1 MKIGYR
7 PWFNSLSIE
16 HQLEIFRRWR
26 KITSNNMKHWGLND
40 IKESA
45 NDVSIM
51 LKELRNNSISNFT
64 SLDESIKGGILT
76 L

>member
-1 MKIGYR
+1 MKKGYR

-26 KITSNNMKHWGLND
+26 KITSNNKKHWSLND
-40 IKESA
+40 LKKSV
-45 NDVSIM
+45 NDVSII
-51 LKELRNNSISNFT
+51 LKELRNNSSSNFT
-64 SLDESIKGGILT
+64 LLDESIKGGILT